1 MKLRRRRTTYLEVE
15 GHRFRVVA
23 TPRTQHVD
31 WLTCPS
37 EEFPSGYSSG
47 AYVAANNRFTYWIE
61 TLKLMFFG
69 PLPTDEQLRDEI
81 ADWLSFTLSEED
93 DD

>member
-1 MKLRRRRTTYLEVE
+1 MKLCRRRTTYLEVE

-47 AYVAANNRFTYWIE
+47 AYVAANSGFTYWIE
-61 TLKLMFFG
+61 SLKLMFFG

-81 ADWLSFTLSEED
+81 AGWLSFTLSED
-93 DD
+93 GD